1 MKNVKYYRVAGL
13 DFRLL
18 LPGGMDADEL
28 LPSFRNFKTMDG
40 GSLIFSFNA
49 AEGIPEGLGG
59 RKLDESDTDLGLSL
73 IHISEPTR
81 HQ

>member
-49 AEGIPEGLGG
+49 AEGILKGWEAGNWT
-59 RKLDESDTDLGLSL
+59 S
-73 IHISEPTR
+73 PTPIWGTWYS
-81 HQ
+81 